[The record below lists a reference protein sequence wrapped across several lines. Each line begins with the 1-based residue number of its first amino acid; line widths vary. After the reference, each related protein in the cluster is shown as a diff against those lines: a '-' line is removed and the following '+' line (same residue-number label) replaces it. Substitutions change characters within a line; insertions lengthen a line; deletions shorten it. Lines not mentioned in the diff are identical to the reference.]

1 VLEHERRKDTP
12 MTKYTK
18 LTGVT
23 STIEEHLRAGLA
35 GDLDTIA
42 REGAQRMLRSAL
54 EAEVTEF
61 LGRQRYERTSAGVA
75 EPGHTGYR
83 NGYGKARRVTLGAGT
98 VTVRSPRVRDTTEP
112 FASQVLPAYRRRS
125 RAVQEL
131 IPELYVQ
138 GLATGDFEPALR
150 GLLGERAALSPS
162 TVVRLKQ
169 EWEAEYEAWRTRSLA
184 EHRYVYLWC
193 DGVYPKAG
201 LQGDKTAFL
210 VVLGVNE
217 NGFKQ
222 PLAIV
227 EGYRESTESWAEVL
241 RDLKAR
247 GLTDPKLFCGDG
259 ALGLWGAINAVYPEA
274 DHQRCWVHKMR
285 NVLTHFP
292 KRLHGEVTQQ
302 LRQMYDMDTRERA
315 EKHMTQFAKRYGREY
330 PRAVECLLKD
340 QEVLLT
346 YFTYPQEH
354 WVSLKTTNPIESI
367 FATVRLRTNAARRIK
382 SPRSALYLLFQL
394 IQRAQ
399 TRWRR
404 MNAPHLVAKVLNGV
418 TYEDGRE
425 VRKVKN
431 NQTQRR
437 AA

>member
-1 VLEHERRKDTP
+1 MPNYRH
-12 MTKYTK
+12 MTDGTREK
-18 LTGVT
+18 LGEIADFT
-23 STIEEHLRAGLA
+23 
-35 GDLDTIA
+35 GDLDEIA
-42 REGAQRMLRSAL
+42 REGARRLLASAL

-61 LGRQRYERTSAGVA
+61 LGRQRYERQDGSS
-75 EPGHTGYR
+75 GYR
-83 NGYGKARRVTLGAGT
+83 NGYGKARQVTVGAGT
-98 VTVRSPRVRDTTEP
+98 VELRAPRVRATVEP
-112 FASQVLPAYRRRS
+112 FGSKVLRSYQRRS

-162 TVVRLKQ
+162 TVVRLKT
-169 EWEAEYEAWRTRSLA
+169 EWEGEYETWRTRSLA
-184 EHRYVYLWC
+184 DHRYAYLWC

-210 VVLGVNE
+210 VVLGCNE
-217 NGFKQ
+217 YGEKE

-259 ALGLWGAINAVYPEA
+259 ALGLWGAINEVYPQA

-292 KRLHGEVTQQ
+292 KRLHGEVKGY
-302 LRQMYDMDTRERA
+302 LRPMYEAETRADA
-315 EKHMTQFAKRYGREY
+315 ETVMAQFVKTYGRTY
-330 PRAVECLLKD
+330 PRAVECLVKD
-340 QEVLLT
+340 QESLLT
-346 YFTYPQEH
+346 YYRYPREH

-367 FATVRLRTNAARRIK
+367 FATVRLRTNAARRIR
-382 SPRSALYLLFQL
+382 SPRSALYLIFQL
-394 IQRAQ
+394 ILRAQ
-399 TRWRR
+399 RRWRR
-404 MNAPHLVAKVLNGV
+404 LNAPHLVARVLDGVKYKNGI
-418 TYEDGRE
+418 E
-425 VRKVKN
+425 VKKEKKN
-431 NQTQRR
+431 QAERH

>member
-1 VLEHERRKDTP
+1 
-12 MTKYTK
+12 MAKYRK

-23 STIEEHLRAGLA
+23 STIAEPQTTGAA
-35 GDLDTIA
+35 VDLDTIA
-42 REGAQRMLRSAL
+42 RAGAQRMLVSVL

-61 LGRQRYERTSAGVA
+61 LGRQRYERADSDGAEAGRA
-75 EPGHTGYR
+75 GYR
-83 NGYGKARRVTLGAGT
+83 NGYGKAHRVTLGTGT
-98 VTVRSPRVRDTTEP
+98 VAVRAPRVRETSEP
-112 FASQVLPAYRRRS
+112 FSSQVLQSYQRRS
-125 RAVQEL
+125 KAVQEL

-169 EWEAEYEAWRTRSLA
+169 QWESEYEAWRRRSLA
-184 EHRYVYLWC
+184 DQRYAYLWC

-217 NGFKQ
+217 NGQKE
-222 PLAIV
+222 PLAII

-241 RDLKAR
+241 RDIKAR
-247 GLTDPKLFCGDG
+247 GLRDPRLFCGDG
-259 ALGLWGAINAVYPEA
+259 ALGLWGAIDQVYPRA
-274 DHQRCWVHKMR
+274 DHQRCWCHKMR
-285 NVLTHFP
+285 NVLACFP
-292 KRLHGEVTQQ
+292 KRLHEDVKRL
-302 LRQMYDMDTRERA
+302 LRRMYDA
-315 EKHMTQFAKRYGREY
+315 ETKAESETLMQQFAETYGREY

-340 QEVLLT
+340 QDALLT
-346 YFTYPQEH
+346 YFAYPKQH

-367 FATVRLRTNAARRIK
+367 FATVKLRTNAARRIK

-394 IQRAQ
+394 ILRAQ
-399 TRWRR
+399 TKWRR
-404 MNAPHLVAKVLNGV
+404 INAPHLVTKVLEGV
-418 TYEDGRE
+418 TFKDGIE
-425 VRKVKN
+425 VRKEN
-431 NQTQRR
+431 NQTEKD